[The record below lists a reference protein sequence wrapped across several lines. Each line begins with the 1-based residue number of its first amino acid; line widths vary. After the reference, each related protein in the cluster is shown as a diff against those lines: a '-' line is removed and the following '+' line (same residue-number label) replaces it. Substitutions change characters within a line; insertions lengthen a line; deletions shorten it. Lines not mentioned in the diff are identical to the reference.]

1 MDVRVFAVTGMVLLA
16 IVLLNTRVP
25 ADPGNSLESGR

>member
-16 IVLLNTRVP
+16 TVLLNTSSP